1 MNYDYLT
8 ILVVITAVATF
19 ALWRNSNRPKFKQLN
34 KKFRKALWESNP
46 IEPKHNK
53 PKFEPFNRAIAEW
66 DAKFFYEFD
75 DFADV
80 MNWYLADDNE
90 PTSWRLQELPYT
102 DVGRADDGPSSE
114 HTAATNA
121 INSAMQRALWDSYRI
136 SQFDFSGDTDWGEL
150 EVRMHGTPTFYF
162 DRRDCQ
168 AFAELKCARK
178 VAA

>member
-1 MNYDYLT
+1 LTFYVPASACYPALYGSILNSSVAIRVAIFEGWGNALRPSNYLGRD
-8 ILVVITAVATF
+8 
-19 ALWRNSNRPKFKQLN
+19 NRCG
-34 KKFRKALWESNP
+34 
-46 IEPKHNK
+46 
-53 PKFEPFNRAIAEW
+53 
-66 DAKFFYEFD
+66 
-75 DFADV
+75 DV
-80 MNWYLADDNE
+80 
-90 PTSWRLQELPYT
+90 PPPWRLQELPYT